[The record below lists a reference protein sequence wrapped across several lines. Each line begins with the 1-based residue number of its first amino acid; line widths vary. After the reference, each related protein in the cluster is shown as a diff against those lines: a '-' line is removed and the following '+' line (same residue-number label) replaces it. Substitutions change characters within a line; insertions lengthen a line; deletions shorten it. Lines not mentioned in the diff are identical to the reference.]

1 MKVLVINC
9 GSSSLKYQLRDTD
22 ERRVLAKGI
31 AERVGLGGGRQAVL
45 RHTGPSGTEARRD
58 VHMQS
63 HDVAMEYVA
72 QALVAREDSAIASL
86 QEIEAVG
93 HRVVHGGE
101 KFVESVIIDDD
112 VIKEIEDC
120 IELAPLHNP
129 ANLIGIRACMRM
141 MPRVPHV
148 AIFDTSFHS
157 TLPGWA
163 YLYALPME
171 LYERFKVRRYGFHG
185 TSHMYVSERAAALMR
200 KPIEELKIVTL
211 HLGNGASAAAVA
223 GGKSVDTSM
232 GFTPAE
238 GLVMGTR
245 CGDMDPAIVPFL
257 IREKGL
263 SPQEADDVLNRKSGL
278 LGLSGKTHDM
288 RDILSAAEAG
298 DEASKLALDV
308 YCYRIRKYIG
318 AYASGMGGL
327 DAVVFT
333 AGVGENHPVV
343 RHKATQG
350 LGFLGVSLD
359 ERKNSSGDGERDI
372 SADGSKVK
380 VFVIP
385 TDEELVFARE
395 TERLVKGRRG
405 QGSSGA

>member
-263 SPQEADDVLNRKSGL
+263 SPQ
-278 LGLSGKTHDM
+278 GKLTT
-288 RDILSAAEAG
+288 
-298 DEASKLALDV
+298 
-308 YCYRIRKYIG
+308 C
-318 AYASGMGGL
+318 
-327 DAVVFT
+327 
-333 AGVGENHPVV
+333 
-343 RHKATQG
+343 ATS
-350 LGFLGVSLD
+350 SLPP
-359 ERKNSSGDGERDI
+359 K
-372 SADGSKVK
+372 
-380 VFVIP
+380 
-385 TDEELVFARE
+385 RE
-395 TERLVKGRRG
+395 TRPLSSPWMSTAT
-405 QGSSGA
+405 GSGST

>member
-1 MKVLVINC
+1 MEVLVVNC
-9 GSSSLKYQLRDTD
+9 GSSSLKYQLRDTG
-22 ERRVLAKGI
+22 EHLILARGI
-31 AERVGLGGGRQAVL
+31 AERVGVGGGRQASL
-45 RHTGPSGTEARRD
+45 RHFGPRGKEVRRD

-72 QALVAREDSAIASL
+72 QALVDPDDGAIESL
-86 QEIEAVG
+86 REIEAVG

-101 KFVESVIIDDD
+101 RFVESVIIGDE
-112 VIKEIEDC
+112 VIREIEDC

-141 MPRVPHV
+141 IPGVPHV
-148 AIFDTSFHS
+148 AVFDTSFHA
-157 TLPGWA
+157 TLPKHA

-171 LYERFKVRRYGFHG
+171 LYQKFRMRRYGFHG
-185 TSHMYVSERAAALMR
+185 TSHMYVSERAALLMGR
-200 KPIEELKIVTL
+200 PIEELKIVTL
-211 HLGNGASAAAVA
+211 HLGNGASAAAVD
-223 GGKSVDTSM
+223 GGRSIDTSM

-263 SPQEADDVLNRKSGL
+263 SAQEADDVLNKKSGL
-278 LGLSGKTHDM
+278 LGLSGRTHDM
-288 RDILSAAEAG
+288 RDIAAAAEGGEELCKA
-298 DEASKLALDV
+298 ALDV
-308 YCYRIRKYIG
+308 YCYRIKKYIG
-318 AYASGMGGL
+318 AYAAAMGGL

-333 AGVGENHPVV
+333 AGVGENHSVV
-343 RHKATQG
+343 RREATRG
-350 LGFLGVSLD
+350 LGFLGVHVD
-359 ERKNSSGDGERDI
+359 EQKNSAGGGEREI
-372 SADGSKVK
+372 SPDDARVK

-395 TERLVKGRRG
+395 TERLVQGLADGR
-405 QGSSGA
+405 